1 MTWANRACFILATLM
16 MIVPACSSTRSASRY
31 RTVPIAPRR
40 DSQRAQSLND
50 QGLLLVEKDNLEK
63 AEQAFREAL
72 EQDLYYAPAHNNLGL
87 VLLQTQRYYEA
98 AWEFDYAAKLSP
110 HAIEPRQNLGL
121 LYENLGQ
128 LDRAAT
134 EYEAALEID
143 PNHVVAMRHLARA
156 YVKAGRQDSGLRD
169 LLERLLHIPSDREW
183 DLWIR
188 GQLIRLGRSDNEGQ
202 PFKLD
207 PAD

>member
-1 MTWANRACFILATLM
+1 MTWANRLCFILATL

-31 RTVPIAPRR
+31 RTVPMSPRR
-40 DSQRAQSLND
+40 DSERAQRLND
-50 QGLLLVEKDNLEK
+50 QGLLHVEKDHLEK
-63 AEQAFREAL
+63 AERAFREAL

-98 AWEFDYAAKLSP
+98 AWEFDYAAKLNP
-110 HAIEPRQNLGL
+110 RAIEPRQNLGL

-128 LDRAAT
+128 LDRAVT

-143 PNHVVAMRHLARA
+143 PNHVVAMRHLARV
-156 YVKAGRQDSGLRD
+156 YIKAGRQDNGLKD

-183 DLWIR
+183 DVWIR
-188 GQLIRLGRSDNEGQ
+188 GQLIRFGRAANEEQ
-202 PFKLD
+202 PFVVD